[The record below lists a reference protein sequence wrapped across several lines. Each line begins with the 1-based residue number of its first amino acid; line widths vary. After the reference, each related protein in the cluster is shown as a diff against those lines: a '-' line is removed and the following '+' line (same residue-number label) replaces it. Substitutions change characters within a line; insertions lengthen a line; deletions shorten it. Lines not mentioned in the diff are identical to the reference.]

1 MTVSP
6 LPARGGVLPDR
17 RGAGRAMRV
26 SAHVDQG
33 FVTLSIWRDDVC
45 VATHQLGAEDV
56 PALIETLARTLVPPP
71 GYRAKAVS

>member
-1 MTVSP
+1 
-6 LPARGGVLPDR
+6 
-17 RGAGRAMRV
+17 MRV

-56 PALIETLARTLVPPP
+56 PALIEMLARTLVPPP
-71 GYRAKAVS
+71 GYRARAVS

>member
-6 LPARGGVLPDR
+6 LPARGGVLLDQR
-17 RGAGRAMRV
+17 DAGRALRV

-45 VATHQLGAEDV
+45 VATHQLNADDV
-56 PALIETLARTLVPPP
+56 PALIEMLARTLVPPS
-71 GYRAKAVS
+71 GYRARAVS